1 MNTQNQKIENQNSV
15 IALLDNYGAQF
26 TSKGIAVN
34 SEMAYAKSNG
44 GGQVQ
49 LIVSSDVDMSD
60 VMYGVNVEGVRI
72 TKCSQVGVSVSRIIF
87 N

>member
-1 MNTQNQKIENQNSV
+1 MSTQNQKIENQNSV

-26 TSKGIAVN
+26 TSRGIAVN
-34 SEMAYAKSNG
+34 SEMSYAKSNG
-44 GGQVQ
+44 SGQVM

-72 TKCSQVGVSVSRIIF
+72 TKCSQVGVPVSRIIF

>member
-1 MNTQNQKIENQNSV
+1 MS
-15 IALLDNYGAQF
+15 
-26 TSKGIAVN
+26 
-34 SEMAYAKSNG
+34 YAKSNG
-44 GGQVQ
+44 SGQVQ

-72 TKCSQVGVSVSRIIF
+72 TKCSQVGVPVSRIIF